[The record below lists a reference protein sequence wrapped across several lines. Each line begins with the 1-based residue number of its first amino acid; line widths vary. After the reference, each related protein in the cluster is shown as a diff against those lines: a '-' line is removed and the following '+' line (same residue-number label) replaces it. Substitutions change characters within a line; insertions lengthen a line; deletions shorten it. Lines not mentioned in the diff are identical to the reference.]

1 MTEKELLIDKLSD
14 SMDPSNAREFVER
27 VIREATLPL
36 GGEGRAL
43 IEQWRQRADRLD
55 DGAIENRD
63 ARATIYRIAANEL
76 EALLT
81 VSGAPQEE
89 NDQKVTRMDSHPQL
103 DKQRATA
110 SPVAPSAIENAWV
123 IERHVCSSLHYW
135 TGRPKT
141 MLGDWSSQH
150 EDAIR
155 FARRADAEAMLTWHC
170 DSIGNVVEHGW
181 VSLLTVSGAA
191 HQEAEQNDLNTRTDA
206 PTIRSEEL
214 LRRTLSMLC
223 NYVWTKQLRPGEH
236 MWSIPVDKERDF
248 DCILSDAID
257 ELIARRAVLSLM
269 SDK

>member
-43 IEQWRQRADRLD
+43 IEQWRERAITLRHDINVMRD
-55 DGAIENRD
+55 DIVK
-63 ARATIYRIAANEL
+63 ARMLTECADEL

-81 VSGAPQEE
+81 
-89 NDQKVTRMDSHPQL
+89 
-103 DKQRATA
+103 
-110 SPVAPSAIENAWV
+110 I
-123 IERHVCSSLHYW
+123 
-135 TGRPKT
+135 
-141 MLGDWSSQH
+141 
-150 EDAIR
+150 
-155 FARRADAEAMLTWHC
+155 
-170 DSIGNVVEHGW
+170 
-181 VSLLTVSGAA
+181 SGAA